1 MSRTIPISLQAHL
14 DTGATT
20 TCGILRI
27 EPVRPGYS
35 VIGLT
40 DLDRNVDYDDGD
52 GEVTYLAPV
61 GFTASAYVA
70 TADFAVDNAESKS
83 LFPEFDVPQLT
94 EADIN
99 AGVYDYARYKLMLVN
114 YEDLTQGHAI
124 LSTGTLGEMKTIDG
138 LAFMGELRS
147 LFQQFRQSIVERDSL
162 TCRATF
168 GSQSADS
175 SNASTAPK
183 IERFPCGIVVDDLWV
198 SGSVTQVGVESD
210 LAFASS
216 DLTAQSL
223 SYVPGVVEWETGAN
237 AGRQYEVSDYQ
248 FTSGSGV
255 VTLSFPTAFQ
265 IADGDT
271 FRIRP
276 DCTKHWSGANS
287 CLTYDN
293 RLNFRGE
300 PFIPVGDAGVTS
312 TPGSGTTGGVTGG
325 DQGTTDPGTGE
336 VSLPVTALNNGDFES
351 GNVGWASVVTTF
363 PPFGATAGPSGSNTF
378 TITNSPGNGRSG
390 SDWFARYTTP
400 GGTGQY
406 STVANSVV
414 FFNETGELVE
424 FSVWMRCATLAG
436 SSARAGLFVE
446 AFSDAGLTTRIGYS
460 ISSFEWGAADPEWY
474 RVRATGTGVAY
485 LRFSLLMWNPTAN
498 CVIDFDDAQWR
509 RRV

>member
-175 SNASTAPK
+175 SDASTAPK
-183 IERFPCGIVVDDLWV
+183 IERFPCGVVVDGLWADFEV
-198 SGSVTQVGVESD
+198 SQIGVESD
-210 LAFASS
+210 LVFSLGGIVGGNFA
-216 DLTAQSL
+216 
-223 SYVPGVVEWETGAN
+223 PGLVEWLTGAN
-237 AGRQYEVSDYQ
+237 AGRQYEVSSYDS
-248 FTSGSGV
+248 TTGI
-255 VTLSFPTAFQ
+255 VTLSFPTAFP
-265 IADGDT
+265 IVEGDT
-271 FRIRP
+271 GRIRP
-276 DCTKHWSGANS
+276 DCTKQWSGPSS
-287 CLTYDN
+287 CFTYNN

-300 PFIPVGDAGVTS
+300 PFIPTGDAGSTS
-312 TPGSGTTGGVTGG
+312 TPGAESGTGILVDSAQEAT
-325 DQGTTDPGTGE
+325 DAAQQNDPPAATTPATL
-336 VSLPVTALNNGDFES
+336 VNGDFEA
-351 GNVGWASVVTTF
+351 GNTGWAVVSRASPPSPGYVITNDSGMFGSWLCRWTGDPGGAQDRFRNAAVPLTPDQLFVCDGQIRCTAHTGGGAVLQAGVMLELFQDEACTISLGNTVSQFVTFSGVNATPTRVTTF
-363 PPFGATAGPSGSNTF
+363 GQGGGYMRLSLIVTQGIAIPVTATIEFDNVTW
-378 TITNSPGNGRSG
+378 NV
-390 SDWFARYTTP
+390 
-400 GGTGQY
+400 QQ
-406 STVANSVV
+406 VV
-414 FFNETGELVE
+414 
-424 FSVWMRCATLAG
+424 
-436 SSARAGLFVE
+436 
-446 AFSDAGLTTRIGYS
+446 
-460 ISSFEWGAADPEWY
+460 P
-474 RVRATGTGVAY
+474 
-485 LRFSLLMWNPTAN
+485 
-498 CVIDFDDAQWR
+498 
-509 RRV
+509 